1 MIKFLLI
8 SIFLLIIA
16 SLGLALFHL
25 VKPKGDGTSEKMAK
39 ALTFR
44 IGLSLFLFIFVFIL
58 IATGIVKPHGIG
70 NRIFQQKSLAADHAK

>member
-1 MIKFLLI
+1 MIKILLI
-8 SIFLLIIA
+8 CVFLMIIV

-44 IGLSLFLFIFVFIL
+44 IGLSMLLFVFVVIL
-58 IATGIVKPHGIG
+58 IATGILKPHGIG
-70 NRIFQQKSLAADHAK
+70 NRIYQQKSLAADRAK